1 MFGLEGWKKPVKMSE
16 IVTKNIHKFDDERA
30 TVREKKPIR
39 FKTVAEVATG
49 LSFNILHFYVFRI
62 TNEIEQ

>member
-1 MFGLEGWKKPVKMSE
+1 MFE
-16 IVTKNIHKFDDERA
+16 IVTKIIRKFNDERA

-39 FKTVAEVATG
+39 FKTAAEATTG
-49 LSFNILHFYVFRI
+49 LSFHALHFYVFRI